1 MMIKGGI
8 RIGGLSVSGFNPA
21 SISGLALWLDGTTG
35 LFDATSGGNP
45 VTTDGSAIARWEDRS
60 GNARHATQATALDR
74 PVLKT
79 GIKNGKNIVRFNA
92 TNGLDIP
99 SIVSTDQT
107 PVWIF
112 SVNYI
117 SSSFAYRNVLNI
129 NQFAYFYLDPTSKLG
144 IGRQFATDE
153 VQVNYSINTWSVL
166 GGFSERS
173 GANTNTKIRV
183 NQIETSITTASTG
196 GTVFNLVGG
205 FLHIGDIAE
214 ILVYNS
220 SLSTEAILLIEKYLN
235 YKWSVF

>member
-1 MMIKGGI
+1 MYL
-8 RIGGLSVSGFNPA
+8 GLGLRLGSGRVGGFNPA

-60 GNARHATQATALDR
+60 VNARHATQATALDR

-92 TNGLDIP
+92 TNGLSLP
-99 SIVSTDQT
+99 VIVSTDAT
-107 PVWIF
+107 PIWVF
-112 SVNYI
+112 CVNYI
-117 SSSFAYRNVLNI
+117 SSSFPFRNTLNI
-129 NQFAYFYLDPTSKLG
+129 NQFAYFYIDSGSKLA
-144 IGRQFATDE
+144 IGRQFSTDE
-153 VQVNYSINTWSVL
+153 VQATYSIDNWAVL

-173 GANTNTKIRV
+173 GGNTNTKIRI
-183 NQIETSITTASTG
+183 NQIETSRTTTSTG
-196 GTVFNLVGG
+196 GTVFNLLGG
-205 FLHIGDIAE
+205 FTHIGDIAE

-235 YKWSVF
+235 NKWSVF

>member
-1 MMIKGGI
+1 VYL
-8 RIGGLSVSGFNPA
+8 GLGLRLGSGTFAGFNPA
-21 SISGLALWLDGTTG
+21 SIPGLALWLDGTTG

-45 VTTDGSAIARWEDRS
+45 VTTDGSSVARWEDRS
-60 GNARHATQATALDR
+60 GNARHATQATANQR

-79 GIKNGKNIVRFNA
+79 SIKNGRNIVRFNS
-92 TNGLDIP
+92 TNGLNIP

-112 SVNYI
+112 CVNYF
-117 SSSFAYRNVLNI
+117 SSAIPYYNFMNL
-129 NQFAYFYLDPTSKLG
+129 NQFAYFYLDPTAKVG
-144 IGRQFATDE
+144 IGRQYATDE

-173 GANTNTKIRV
+173 GGNTNTKIRI
-183 NQIETSITTASTG
+183 NQTETSKTTTTTG
-196 GTVFNLVGG
+196 GSVYNLVGG
-205 FLHIGDIAE
+205 FFWIGDAAE

-235 YKWSVF
+235 NKWSIF

>member
-8 RIGGLSVSGFNPA
+8 RIGGLSISGFNPA
-21 SISGLALWLDGTTG
+21 SIPGLALWLDGTTG

-45 VTTDGSAIARWEDRS
+45 VTTDGSSIARWEDRS
-60 GNARHATQATALDR
+60 GNARHATQATAIQR

-79 GIKNGKNIVRFNA
+79 GIKNGRNIVRFNS

-112 SVNYI
+112 CVNYF
-117 SSSFAYRNVLNI
+117 SSAIAYKNFMNL

-166 GGFSERS
+166 GGFSEKS
-173 GANTNTKIRV
+173 GANTNTKIRI
-183 NQIETSITTASTG
+183 NQTETSRTTTTTG
-196 GTVFNLVGG
+196 GSVNNLVGG
-205 FLHIGDIAE
+205 FAWIGDAAE

-235 YKWSVF
+235 YKWSIF